1 MDWQLVI
8 TFMKRGG
15 DAIAASL
22 ISTAIYTGAIA
33 TINSI
38 KVARR
43 IRKIKSSFEQ
53 IKDHFKEL
61 CNGSFVITPKCIKGF
76 YIISENY
83 KGGYRSLLSDFDSQ
97 RSQIIKLSKYSFVK
111 GKHMDEILDAISI
124 YDNIIYRLTIISE
137 TNFNG
142 IPMTFDE
149 ERYRDDAS
157 KDFEKLDKF
166 FKIK

>member
-1 MDWQLVI
+1 MDWQLI
-8 TFMKRGG
+8 IIFIKRGG
-15 DAIAASL
+15 DTIITSL
-22 ISTAIYTGAIA
+22 ISTVIYTGAIA
-33 TINSI
+33 IINSI
-38 KVARR
+38 KVTRR
-43 IRKIKSSFEQ
+43 IRKIKLSFEQ

-61 CNGSFVITPKCIKGF
+61 CNGSFVITPKCVKEF
-76 YIISENY
+76 YTISENY
-83 KGGYRSLLSDFDSQ
+83 KGGYKSLLSDFDSQ

-111 GKHMDEILDAISI
+111 GKRMDEILDAISI
-124 YDNIIYRLTIISE
+124 YDNIIYRLAIISE